1 MKKVLLTLVLVLGM
15 AGAAGATTLTDTTLF
30 TPTGTVE
37 AGDLVSYNSFYG
49 PNVSKL
55 SDIGD
60 YVIWKHKFAFN
71 PPALQILTG
80 TLTVSLRDDAGEGD
94 GGFLNRKNEYAFG
107 WAEGGTWDFGEVNT
121 GDYRYGVNVNFL
133 ADGVFQVKIA
143 SVYGDF
149 YIDKSE
155 LNINYNAVPEP
166 GTMLLLG
173 LGLFGLAGIRKRLT
187 K

>member
-30 TPTGTVE
+30 TPTGTDA
-37 AGDLVSYNSFYG
+37 AGDLVSHGWGDVN
-49 PNVSKL
+49 KL
-55 SDIGD
+55 DAIFD

-80 TLTVSLRDDAGEGD
+80 TLTVSLRDDAREGD
-94 GGFLNRKNEYAFG
+94 GGFLNLKNEYAFG

-121 GDYRYGVNVNFL
+121 GDYQYGVNVDFL

-173 LGLFGLAGIRKRLT
+173 FGLLGLAGIRKRLT